1 MNTQVFP
8 LKGPCHGSLN
18 RWVNIATKAYYY
30 AKELDVSEEWRTKR
44 SSTFGLGLRTSLGS
58 SLINGLSESMVITL
72 TSILQGLNEHTDA
85 TAGASYWSS

>member
-30 AKELDVSEEWRTKR
+30 AKELEVSEE
-44 SSTFGLGLRTSLGS
+44 
-58 SLINGLSESMVITL
+58 
-72 TSILQGLNEHTDA
+72 
-85 TAGASYWSS
+85 